1 MKKLPRLII
10 FFILYIFS
18 VILITYKSFPA
29 ITSNNTGT
37 EGESKN
43 IIEILRLSIK
53 ALAGG
58 NNESAN
64 QLRNYLILIFI
75 SSYLLFVLI
84 QVYVKR
90 IKWKYLV
97 LCPLGLMLLG
107 LMIFEL
113 IRILPGIGSTA
124 ENNQTFYYILSIAM
138 IISAFISI
146 RYMYHE
152 VFTGKQ
158 KPKKIAIPRRHA

>member
-10 FFILYIFS
+10 FFILYTLS
-18 VILITYKSFPA
+18 VILITYNFIPVE
-29 ITSNNTGT
+29 TSHETT
-37 EGESKN
+37 GESKN
-43 IIEILRLSIK
+43 IIEILKTAIK

-64 QLRNYLILIFI
+64 QLRDYLILIFI
-75 SSYLLFVLI
+75 VSSLMFVFI
-84 QVYVKR
+84 QVYIKR

-97 LCPLGLMLLG
+97 LCPLGLMLFG

-124 ENNQTFYYILSIAM
+124 ENNKTFYYILSIAM
-138 IISAFISI
+138 IISGFISI

>member
-10 FFILYIFS
+10 FFILYTLS
-18 VILITYKSFPA
+18 VILITYNSIPA
-29 ITSNNTGT
+29 ITSQETAGS
-37 EGESKN
+37 ESKN
-43 IIEILRLSIK
+43 IIEILRIAIK

-64 QLRNYLILIFI
+64 QLRDYLILIFI
-75 SSYLLFVLI
+75 VSSLMFVFI
-84 QVYVKR
+84 QVYIKR

-97 LCPLGLMLLG
+97 LCPLGLMLFG

-124 ENNQTFYYILSIAM
+124 ENNKTFYYILSIAM
-138 IISAFISI
+138 IISGFISI